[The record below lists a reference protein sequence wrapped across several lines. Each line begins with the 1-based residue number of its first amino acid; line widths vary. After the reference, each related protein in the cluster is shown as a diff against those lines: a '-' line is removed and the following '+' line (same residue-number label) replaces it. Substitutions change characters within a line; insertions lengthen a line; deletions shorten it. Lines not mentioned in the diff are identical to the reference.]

1 CCLLLYKKQQLAVKV
16 VYLKLYFT
24 LPKRIILFGTE
35 YVLFLKNICKLKTIM
50 KVCGVKWK
58 QLD

>member
-1 CCLLLYKKQQLAVKV
+1 MYKKQQLAVKV

-24 LPKRIILFGTE
+24 LPKQIILFGTE